1 LIPSDVSNT
10 GKFPQHG
17 ISGDTQN
24 VSMDLTT
31 TWSKLIPD
39 PIVLNIKYVF
49 SQLYAAMLAL
59 SWKNFVTIEYWFN
72 NVDNFG
78 DPR

>member
-1 LIPSDVSNT
+1 MSAILVS
-10 GKFPQHG
+10 FQHG
-17 ISGDTQN
+17 IPRDTQN

-59 SWKNFVTIEYWFN
+59 SWKNFVTTEYWFN